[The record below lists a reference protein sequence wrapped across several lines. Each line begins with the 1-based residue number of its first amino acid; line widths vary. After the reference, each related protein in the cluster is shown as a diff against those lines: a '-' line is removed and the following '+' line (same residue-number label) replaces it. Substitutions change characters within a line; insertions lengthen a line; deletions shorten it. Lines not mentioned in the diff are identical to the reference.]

1 MTNPARR
8 LLDEASFSQADLN
21 DFLMEQQADEFE
33 ESSGE
38 LMDWARWEF
47 SEERLPFADS
57 DELPF

>member
-8 LLDEASFSQADLN
+8 LLDEASFSPEDLN

-47 SEERLPFADS
+47 SDERLPSDDS